1 MASPTQ
7 TAEDLAVSGLTE
19 FEIATIRRL
28 GLEDALNGARRE
40 ARSSGLPGL
49 ARGPA
54 NAYQHLLISGELL
67 RRLGPVVGP
76 IAAAAH
82 EAGNDTRGDQT
93 SFDAR
98 MDHHNNGIVASEG
111 PAFKTWEDVI
121 RWARAKIE
129 ESALRNGDGEQG
141 RALWLEKQIPGWRPD
156 FRGVPMTPIEKS
168 GPEHRFGAHV
178 AGAEPSDAPER
189 SAAAHPLERP
199 VETWSEQDVRMVLN
213 SSAYLEPGHAK
224 REQAQR
230 MIRAW
235 FERRFGIGP
244 GRPVRGGEAVARSG
258 GCPVPVRAH
267 TRQGGKIEVETHC
280 RAAPA
285 A

>member
-1 MASPTQ
+1 
-7 TAEDLAVSGLTE
+7 
-19 FEIATIRRL
+19 
-28 GLEDALNGARRE
+28 
-40 ARSSGLPGL
+40 
-49 ARGPA
+49 
-54 NAYQHLLISGELL
+54 
-67 RRLGPVVGP
+67 
-76 IAAAAH
+76 
-82 EAGNDTRGDQT
+82 
-93 SFDAR
+93 
-98 MDHHNNGIVASEG
+98 
-111 PAFKTWEDVI
+111 
-121 RWARAKIE
+121 
-129 ESALRNGDGEQG
+129 
-141 RALWLEKQIPGWRPD
+141 
-156 FRGVPMTPIEKS
+156 MTPIEKS